1 MNIAMKPVAS
11 PLFDSVHLARYTG
24 GDPALR
30 DELLGLM
37 CEQAHRCL
45 AIMEA
50 PSDPASWRAACH
62 TLKGAAR
69 GVGAFALADVCD
81 VAELE
86 LEPSWPGA
94 RLAVERC
101 FRETELAFASL
112 D

>member
-1 MNIAMKPVAS
+1 MNTAMKPVAP

-62 TLKGAAR
+62 PLQGAAR
-69 GVGAFALADVCD
+69 GVGAFALADVC
-81 VAELE
+81 VVSELE
-86 LEPSWPGA
+86 LEPSWPGS
-94 RLAVERC
+94 RTAVARC
-101 FRETELAFASL
+101 FHAT
-112 D
+112 

>member
-1 MNIAMKPVAS
+1 MHPVAS
-11 PLFDSVHLARYTG
+11 PRFDSGHLARYTG

-30 DELLGLM
+30 DELLELM

-81 VAELE
+81 VAVLE

-101 FRETELAFASL
+101 SRDTQLAFASL

>member
-1 MNIAMKPVAS
+1 MIAAMKSTNA
-11 PLFDSVHLARYTG
+11 PLFDAAHLARYTG
-24 GDPALR
+24 GDAALR

-37 CEQAHRCL
+37 CDQARRCL

-50 PSDPASWRAACH
+50 PADPASWRAACH

-81 VAELE
+81 AVEGEAETA
-86 LEPSWPGA
+86 WPGA

-101 FRETELAFASL
+101 FRETELVFAAA